1 MNWEIE
7 EDVPMK
13 TSKTNLIRNLKVGES
28 FIVEDYDEAR
38 VCRTLFSRVGYKCS
52 IKKVNTNSLQREHYR
67 CWRVK

>member
-13 TSKTNLIRNLKVGES
+13 ISKTKQIRNLKIGES
-28 FIVEDYDEAR
+28 FIVESYDEAR

-52 IKKVNTNSLQREHYR
+52 IQKVDPITYR
-67 CWRVK
+67 CWRVE

>member
-38 VCRTLFSRVGYKCS
+38 VCRTLFNRVNKKCS
-52 IKKVNTNSLQREHYR
+52 IKKQKEGNYR
-67 CWRVK
+67 CWCVE